1 MKNLILTIIGVVL
14 TAAVAT
20 TDERPVTYEQ
30 LPTPAKTYIESNFN
44 GEKVTLATRED
55 DLFLPDYTV
64 LLADG
69 TKLEF
74 TNSGKLKQVSS
85 KNGISSDLI
94 PVTIRDYVSAHYPD
108 AGYLDFE
115 IGRKTYEVKLTN
127 RMELKFNR
135 NFHVIEI
142 DY

>member
-1 MKNLILTIIGVVL
+1 MKNLILTMIGVAL
-14 TAAVAT
+14 TASIAVA
-20 TDERPVTYEQ
+20 DEKPVTYEQ

-44 GEKVTLATRED
+44 GEKVTLTTKED

-64 LLADG
+64 L
-69 TKLEF
+69 
-74 TNSGKLKQVSS
+74 KQVSS
-85 KNGISSDLI
+85 KNGISPELI

>member
-1 MKNLILTIIGVVL
+1 MIGVAL
-14 TAAVAT
+14 TASIAVA
-20 TDERPVTYEQ
+20 DEKPVTYEQ

-44 GEKVTLATRED
+44 GEKVTLTTKED

-85 KNGISSDLI
+85 KNGISPELI

>member
-1 MKNLILTIIGVVL
+1 MKNLILTMIGVAL
-14 TAAVAT
+14 TASIAVA
-20 TDERPVTYEQ
+20 DEKPVTYEQ

-44 GEKVTLATRED
+44 GEKVTLTTKED

-85 KNGISSDLI
+85 KNGISPELI